1 MSAYSDVQ
9 TYGLSREQAWRMLP
23 ERARRELELRHDGRI
38 PLASMIDAMS
48 WPMPAPRSELDE
60 ELHWIAVY
68 GASARR
74 SARHHLRLIRQE
86 PQYRDIY
93 LACLRNLRAEH
104 SLLMARR
111 GHLRRLRARAAELE
125 PGRPSHGHRSAA

>member
-1 MSAYSDVQ
+1 MSTYSDVQ

-23 ERARRELELRHDGRI
+23 EWARRELELRHDGRI

-48 WPMPAPRSELDE
+48 WPVPAPRSDLDE

-86 PQYRDIY
+86 PRHRDIY
-93 LACLRNLRAEH
+93 LACLRDLRAEH

-111 GHLRRLRARAAELE
+111 GYLSRLRARATALS
-125 PGRPSHGHRSAA
+125 GGCRAAA